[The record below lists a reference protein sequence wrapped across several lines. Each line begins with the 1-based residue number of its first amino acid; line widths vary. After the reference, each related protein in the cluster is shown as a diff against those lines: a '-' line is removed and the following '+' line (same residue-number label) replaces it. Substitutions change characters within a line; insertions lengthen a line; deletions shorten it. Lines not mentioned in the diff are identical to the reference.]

1 MFRSFLDNHLS
12 KAMIIAYVFSIF
24 TFGCGGGAF
33 QGEPTFSADYSIEQ
47 RIEDGKRIR
56 TTVQSDPCL
65 MDIVFGLPE
74 EQWRCYTPI
83 PADADSITP
92 QKDVKSVTPKKP
104 AETITPQKDVERLTQ
119 QDDVESITSQKDIES
134 PTTQKVVPPTLEN
147 SSSQIS
153 DTNQINWNE
162 ADGYIDE
169 FVTVCGPVVSAYFAT
184 STNGQPT
191 FLNIGKEY
199 PDPERFTALIWGRDL
214 EYFPF
219 NPDEYYFGKTICVQG
234 FVEEYKGTLEI
245 EVTDPEQI
253 IIK

>member
-12 KAMIIAYVFSIF
+12 KAMIIACVFTIF
-24 TFGCGGGAF
+24 SFGCGGGEF
-33 QGEPTFSADYSIEQ
+33 QSEPTISAGYSIEQ
-47 RIEDGKRIR
+47 RVEDGKRIR
-56 TTVQSDPCL
+56 ATVQSDPCL

-83 PADADSITP
+83 PADADRITP
-92 QKDVKSVTPKKP
+92 QEDVEIVTPKKSV
-104 AETITPQKDVERLTQ
+104 ETVTPQKDVERLTQ
-119 QDDVESITSQKDIES
+119 QDDVESLTSQKDIES

-147 SSSQIS
+147 PSSQIS

-234 FVEEYKGTLEI
+234 LVEEYKGTLEI

>member
-12 KAMIIAYVFSIF
+12 KAMIIAFVITIF
-24 TFGCGGGAF
+24 TFGCGGEVF
-33 QGEPTFSADYSIEQ
+33 QAEPTFSAGYSIEQ
-47 RIEDGKRIR
+47 RVEDGKRIR
-56 TTVQSDPCL
+56 ATVQSDPCL
-65 MDIVFGLPE
+65 VDIVFGLPE

-83 PADADSITP
+83 PADD
-92 QKDVKSVTPKKP
+92 D
-104 AETITPQKDVERLTQ
+104 RLTQ
-119 QDDVESITSQKDIES
+119 QDDVENLTSQKEVS
-134 PTTQKVVPPTLEN
+134 PEQDN
-147 SSSQIS
+147 SSGQTS

-162 ADGYIDE
+162 ADGYIGE

-199 PDPERFTALIWGRDL
+199 PDPERFTALIWGRNL
-214 EYFPF
+214 ENFPF
-219 NPDEYYFGKTICVQG
+219 NPDEYYFGRTICIQG

-245 EVTDPEQI
+245 EVTDPVQI

>member
-83 PADADSITP
+83 PADADRLTP
-92 QKDVKSVTPKKP
+92 QEDVESVTPKKLV
-104 AETITPQKDVERLTQ
+104 ETVTPKKEIKSPTPQKSVEA
-119 QDDVESITSQKDIES
+119 VTSQKDVKS

-169 FVTVCGPVVSAYFAT
+169 FVTVCD
-184 STNGQPT
+184 
-191 FLNIGKEY
+191 K
-199 PDPERFTALIWGRDL
+199 L
-214 EYFPF
+214 E
-219 NPDEYYFGKTICVQG
+219 
-234 FVEEYKGTLEI
+234 
-245 EVTDPEQI
+245 
-253 IIK
+253 